1 MAERVRWGIL
11 STGRIAGVFARG
23 LKESKTGTLVAVG
36 SRSAVSADKFGNEF
50 AVPAGHRHASYEAL
64 LADPGVEAVY
74 IAPPHTFH
82 AEWAIKTAEAG
93 KHVLCEKPLTIN
105 HAQAMAVVEAARR
118 HNVLLMEA
126 FMYRSHPQTAHL
138 VRLIRDGLIGEVR
151 SIQAAFSFQSGFN
164 PEQRLWNPALGG
176 GGILDVG
183 CYPVSISRLIA
194 GAAMRRDF
202 VDPVKVTGTAR
213 LSPNGVDEVAIGC
226 LEFPGGIVAEVA
238 TGVGVNM
245 ENVVRVYGTKG
256 WLLLPSPW
264 GMKGAGK
271 YKMILH
277 RQGADAPEEITGD
290 ADRGS
295 YACEADAFAEGIDR
309 RRVTPPAMTPEDTL
323 GNMRACDRWREAIGL
338 VYDLEKPEN
347 MNLPVDN
354 RPLAARKGAPMTYG
368 KLAGLDK
375 PVSRLVLGVMGGGAH
390 GVAMADEFFAQG
402 GNCFDTG
409 YIYGGGA
416 TDRNLG
422 AWIKLRGVREK
433 VVILAKGAHTP
444 HCNPKALSKQLLETL
459 DRLQTDHTDLYVM
472 HRDNPDVPVGEFV
485 DVLNEHV
492 KAGRIRLFGGSNWTM
507 ERLDAAN
514 AYAKSKGLQGFG
526 VVSNNFSLARMVE
539 APWDGCLACSEPAW
553 RPWLEKTKCPVF
565 SWSSQGRG
573 FFARGNPEDRSEND
587 LVRCWYADDNFKR
600 LARARELAAKRG
612 VEAVN
617 IALAYVLR
625 QPFETW
631 ALVGPAN
638 MKELS
643 SCTSALTI
651 ELSAQE
657 LRWLNLED

>member
-1 MAERVRWGIL
+1 
-11 STGRIAGVFARG
+11 
-23 LKESKTGTLVAVG
+23 
-36 SRSAVSADKFGNEF
+36 
-50 AVPAGHRHASYEAL
+50 
-64 LADPGVEAVY
+64 
-74 IAPPHTFH
+74 
-82 AEWAIKTAEAG
+82 
-93 KHVLCEKPLTIN
+93 
-105 HAQAMAVVEAARR
+105 
-118 HNVLLMEA
+118 
-126 FMYRSHPQTAHL
+126 
-138 VRLIRDGLIGEVR
+138 
-151 SIQAAFSFQSGFN
+151 
-164 PEQRLWNPALGG
+164 
-176 GGILDVG
+176 
-183 CYPVSISRLIA
+183 
-194 GAAMRRDF
+194 MRRDF